1 MSNLTRRNFLKLSAA
16 LPLLGVMPRLAFAPQ
31 NSAPRGDV
39 FVYIFLRGAAD
50 ALNMAVPHGE
60 DEYYRVRPTLG
71 ISRPDDLSA
80 PADARTVD
88 LDGFFGL
95 HPALSPLL
103 PIWQEKQLAII
114 HAAGAATDFDHS
126 HFKAQELIE
135 RGLDTPQGPA
145 SGWLG
150 RHLASLN
157 TGNHS
162 PLRGVSVSERVAPS
176 LRGSVPVTALRS
188 IADFHLGGNTRAIP
202 HMQTA
207 LAALYRYGDPL
218 DAAAR
223 EALDTM
229 QAVGAL
235 EPERYRPA
243 FGAEYPDDDFGRGLR
258 QVAMLVKA
266 EVGLE
271 VACLD
276 VGDWD
281 THIAQGGSSGWMASQ
296 MASLA
301 GGLLAFYTDLAR
313 RRQSLTVAVMSE
325 FGRRVKENGGAGTDH
340 GHGGVMFLLGWHIAG
355 GQVHGRWPGL
365 HPELLAGPGDLAVT
379 TDYRDV
385 LAEIVVRRLNN
396 PQVDAVFPGH
406 QPAFIGV
413 TV

>member
-1 MSNLTRRNFLKLSAA
+1 
-16 LPLLGVMPRLAFAPQ
+16 
-31 NSAPRGDV
+31 
-39 FVYIFLRGAAD
+39 
-50 ALNMAVPHGE
+50 
-60 DEYYRVRPTLG
+60 
-71 ISRPDDLSA
+71 
-80 PADARTVD
+80 
-88 LDGFFGL
+88 
-95 HPALSPLL
+95 
-103 PIWQEKQLAII
+103 
-114 HAAGAATDFDHS
+114 
-126 HFKAQELIE
+126 
-135 RGLDTPQGPA
+135 
-145 SGWLG
+145 
-150 RHLASLN
+150 
-157 TGNHS
+157 
-162 PLRGVSVSERVAPS
+162 
-176 LRGSVPVTALRS
+176 
-188 IADFHLGGNTRAIP
+188 
-202 HMQTA
+202 
-207 LAALYRYGDPL
+207 
-218 DAAAR
+218 
-223 EALDTM
+223 
-229 QAVGAL
+229 
-235 EPERYRPA
+235 
-243 FGAEYPDDDFGRGLR
+243 DDFGRGLR

>member
-1 MSNLTRRNFLKLSAA
+1 MLTRRNFLKLSAA
-16 LPLLGVMPRLAFAPQ
+16 LPMAGVMPRLAFAPK
-31 NSAPRGDV
+31 NTAPRGDV

-50 ALNMAVPHGE
+50 ALNMVVPHGE

-71 ISRPDDLSA
+71 IPRPDDTQTA
-80 PADARTVD
+80 PSLRTVD

-103 PIWQEKQLAII
+103 PIWQEKELAIV
-114 HAAGAATDFDHS
+114 HAVGATTDFEHS
-126 HFKAQELIE
+126 HFKAQALIE
-135 RGLDTPQGPA
+135 RGLNAPQGPA

-150 RHLASLN
+150 RHLASLD

-162 PLRGVSVSERVAPS
+162 PLRGVSINERIAPS

-188 IADFHLGGNTRAIP
+188 ITEYHLGGNTRAIP
-202 HMQTA
+202 QMQTA
-207 LAALYRYGDPL
+207 LSTLYRTGDPL
-218 DAAAR
+218 DTIAR
-223 EALDTM
+223 EAMDTM
-229 QAVGAL
+229 RTVGAL
-235 EPERYRPA
+235 EPEKYRPA
-243 FGAEYPDDDFGRGLR
+243 PGVEYPDDDFGRGLR
-258 QVAMLVKA
+258 QVAMLMKA

-276 VGDWD
+276 IGDWD
-281 THIAQGGSSGWMASQ
+281 THIAQGGSEGWMAAQ

-301 GGLLAFYTDLAR
+301 GGLAAFYADLTDH
-313 RRQSLTVAVMSE
+313 RQNLTVAVMSE

-340 GHGGVMFLLGWHIAG
+340 GHGGAMFLLGGHIAG
-355 GQVHGRWPGL
+355 GKIHGEWRGL
-365 HPELLAGPGDLAVT
+365 QREQLAGPGDLAVT

-385 LAEIVVRRLNN
+385 LGEIVARRLNN